1 MPEVGRKDLKWE
13 DLVPGRVIA
22 SQTYLITPDD
32 IREEA
37 EAYEDYNPLYSDADF
52 ASKSDIGF
60 VVAPFYITLG
70 EFLPGLMKADL
81 KMGVNTVYASSI
93 KECFK
98 PIFVGDLITKT
109 LAVEETYE
117 KRGKKFLVWRIEWV
131 NQAGELVKRHLRT
144 SYWVGTAQPL
154 IGMDRTGRQV
164 VGS

>member
-13 DLVPGRVIA
+13 DLVPGKLIA
-22 SQTYLITPDD
+22 SQAYLMTAED

-52 ASKSDIGF
+52 ASKSDMGSI
-60 VVAPFYITLG
+60 VAPFYVTLG

-93 KECFK
+93 MECFK
-98 PIFVGDLITKT
+98 PIFVGDVITKT
-109 LAVEETYE
+109 LAVEDTFE
-117 KRGKKFLVWRIEWV
+117 KRGKKFLTWRIEWV
-131 NQAGELVKRHLRT
+131 NQDGELVKRHIRT
-144 SYWVGTAQPL
+144 SYWVGTPQPL
-154 IGMDRTGRQV
+154 IRLDRQGRQV